1 MITII
6 TDDSKENYSG
16 LIKKALFQYAVK
28 AVIFKAN
35 EFNVESCRGCS
46 SCSGKT
52 FGRCILED
60 DMQKIFPKLVRSE
73 KIVLVSPITYGGV
86 SFNIKKIMD
95 RLASVGDPRYYLK
108 DGELVKK
115 MRIKDL
121 KYYMIGIKEGL
132 SEEENRIFKQ
142 LHRENIRIMS
152 VDGKVFTI
160 NRQLNNDDMDII
172 FREICYD

>member
-1 MITII
+1 
-6 TDDSKENYSG
+6 
-16 LIKKALFQYAVK
+16 
-28 AVIFKAN
+28 
-35 EFNVESCRGCS
+35 
-46 SCSGKT
+46 
-52 FGRCILED
+52 
-60 DMQKIFPKLVRSE
+60 
-73 KIVLVSPITYGGV
+73 
-86 SFNIKKIMD
+86 MD